1 MTGAPSVLAGVA
13 LALMPMAASAATF
26 IRIGGPGA
34 SDVQSRRGWIEINR
48 ISFGDADG
56 HDMATASNSA
66 RLAWQFSSNETLVV
80 YGPPD
85 TVGARLRSAASSGRR
100 IPRVTIEVT
109 GGGVS
114 DRYLLDDVKIL
125 RDEVSGAPPA
135 QESLALTFTSM
146 LHTTPAASKGGR

>member
-1 MTGAPSVLAGVA
+1 M
-13 LALMPMAASAATF
+13 
-26 IRIGGPGA
+26 
-34 SDVQSRRGWIEINR
+34 
-48 ISFGDADG
+48 
-56 HDMATASNSA
+56 
-66 RLAWQFSSNETLVV
+66 
-80 YGPPD
+80 
-85 TVGARLRSAASSGRR
+85 RSAASSGRR